1 MIDFSRV
8 SKSLGGVR
16 IIDEVSLHVP
26 EGKQIALLGLSG
38 SGKTTLIKLVCGL
51 HFADSGSVTLA
62 GIRLDDFPM
71 ILEGAVPAALLALLI
86 QYGFHLVEEIY
97 LERNAR

>member
-1 MIDFSRV
+1 MIVV
-8 SKSLGGVR
+8 SKVSKTLGAVR
-16 IIDEVSLHVP
+16 ILDEVTLEIP
-26 EGKQIALLGLSG
+26 EGKRVALLGLSG